1 MTTLTWS
8 DQLALQQPQ
17 MDTTHEEFVALL
29 AQTEAA
35 LTGSQDDLLAR
46 FDTLVEHTVGHF
58 EQEDRWMLATGFAAE
73 NCHTQQ
79 HQGVLAVITECAKR
93 ARQDNDFEP
102 LRSAVEELGS
112 WFPEHALSMDAGLA
126 QHLAEVGFDP
136 VAGRAEIV
144 IADAAPVLA
153 KVAGCGPVA
162 CTG

>member
-8 DQLALQQPQ
+8 DQLALHQPQ
-17 MDTTHEEFVALL
+17 MDATHEEFVALL
-29 AQTEAA
+29 AATESA
-35 LTGSQDDLLAR
+35 LTGDESDLLAR

-73 NCHTQQ
+73 NCHAQQ

-93 ARQDNDFEP
+93 ARQDKDFEP
-102 LRSAVEELGS
+102 LRIAVEELGS

-136 VAGRAEIV
+136 VAGKAEIV

-162 CTG
+162 CPG